1 MTHLTPSGRAH
12 YTGSVPEPVT
22 PASLDRALLGE
33 ERLLTARELVAEA
46 GVTEAFAREYWRALG
61 FPLPD
66 DDAPVFTRSDARAVA
81 ELSEVARREG
91 FDEATVTTLV
101 RSVGHTMDRLA
112 LWQVE
117 ALVDH
122 TVRAEQL
129 DDAEA
134 RRTVLRHLGDLAP
147 VLESQLVH
155 AWRRHAASLAGRYAV
170 EFATDGHAEAELD
183 DAGSGRALPLPR
195 AVGFADIVAFTK
207 RTAGLGSAELASFVQ
222 DFETR
227 ARDVITGAGG
237 RVVKTI
243 GDAVLFVAD
252 DVATGADVALG
263 LAAAGAGADPSGG
276 AGPAP
281 VRVSLAWGRVLSRFG
296 DIFGPVVNLASRLSE
311 QADPG
316 SVLVD
321 PATARELARHDR
333 FALTQLA
340 PVELQGFGLV
350 RPVRLTPA
358 FRPEGA

>member
-1 MTHLTPSGRAH
+1 
-12 YTGSVPEPVT
+12 VPEPVT

-33 ERLLTARELVAEA
+33 ERLLTTRELVAEA

-66 DDAPVFTRSDARAVA
+66 DDAAVFTRSDARAVA
-81 ELSEVARREG
+81 ELFEVAQREG
-91 FDEATVTTLV
+91 FDDATVTTLV

-122 TVRAEQL
+122 TVRAEGL
-129 DDAEA
+129 DDAAA
-134 RRTVLRHLGDLAP
+134 RRTVLRRLGDLAP

-170 EFATDGHAEAELD
+170 EFAADGHHGGEEE
-183 DAGSGRALPLPR
+183 SGALPLPR
-195 AVGFADIVAFTK
+195 AIGFADIVSFTK
-207 RTAGLGSAELASFVQ
+207 RTAGLGSAELATFVQ
-222 DFETR
+222 EFETR

-252 DVATGADVALG
+252 DVVAGADVALG
-263 LAAAGAGADPSGG
+263 LAAAGAGADPTGG
-276 AGPAP
+276 AGTVP
-281 VRVSLAWGRVLSRFG
+281 VRVSMVWGRVLSRFG

-311 QADPG
+311 HAEPG

-321 PATARELARHDR
+321 RATAAELARHDR

-340 PVELQGFGLV
+340 PVDLQGFGPV
-350 RPVRLTPA
+350 RPVRLTTA